1 MSPRRQRIVTIVLMG
16 VAGAGKST
24 VMASLVELLGWPWLE
39 GDALHP
45 PANVEKMA
53 AGMPLSDADRMP
65 WLDAV
70 AGWIG
75 ERERERSSSVVTCSA
90 LRRDYRDRLRRGH
103 PSIWF
108 VHLQAPVEVL
118 EGRIGQRLGHFMPA
132 SMLSSQLD
140 ALEPLQPDEPGWAVD
155 ALGEPA
161 AIARR
166 IVRALR
172 LDPD

>member
-103 PSIWF
+103 
-108 VHLQAPVEVL
+108 
-118 EGRIGQRLGHFMPA
+118 FMPA